1 MENLSNVPAIG
12 SANLFVGSSLRGS
25 SAILGVIYKE
35 KSQSFF
41 MVRHSRMKRVDAKRP
56 LKMMVDGKFY
66 TKVHGEDDYEQH
78 LKDIDRRKH
87 KVRLV

>member
-1 MENLSNVPAIG
+1 MRRTDV
-12 SANLFVGSSLRGS
+12 
-25 SAILGVIYKE
+25 
-35 KSQSFF
+35 
-41 MVRHSRMKRVDAKRP
+41 KRP

-66 TKVHGEDDYEQH
+66 KKVHGEEDYEQH

>member
-1 MENLSNVPAIG
+1 
-12 SANLFVGSSLRGS
+12 
-25 SAILGVIYKE
+25 
-35 KSQSFF
+35 
-41 MVRHSRMKRVDAKRP
+41 MVRHTRMRRTDAKRP

-66 TKVHGEDDYEQH
+66 KKVHGEEDYEQH